1 MTVSL
6 DMKELL
12 AEASKNTGLNDF
24 GDPSFEVGLEQ
35 ILKTYDSNNLTDDGK
50 KSSRDRLLNLLQVR
64 LNIEDAWKRHPEILE
79 EEVKAPMFITG
90 MPRTGTS
97 ALVNLLARDSASRPM
112 KMWEGHFPYPLPGN
126 PPEQEDP
133 RFLAMKAAMDERNRD
148 PAMTAIHFAVA
159 DGPEECIHLT
169 NHTFIDV
176 QFGVQCYMEPYATFF
191 RQVDRRPIYKYH
203 HNLLRMLQWQRP
215 GDRWLLKAPYHLWS
229 LDTVVEEYPDCSIM
243 ITHRNPLEVVGSY
256 CSMMEAIM
264 PEREGLDRVDL
275 GERVFTYLADQ
286 VELSMKVRQSIDPAR
301 VLDIQFR
308 DFLATPMNSVEQ
320 IYGHFNLP
328 MSDQTRK
335 SFSDYIAE
343 HQAGKHGKHD
353 YKLADYGL
361 TEQQV
366 LDRFADYINT
376 YNIAM

>member
-79 EEVKAPMFITG
+79 EEVKAAMFITG
-90 MPRTGTS
+90 MPRTRTS
-97 ALVNLLARDSASRPM
+97 ALVNRLARDSASRPM

-215 GDRWLLKAPYHLWS
+215 G
-229 LDTVVEEYPDCSIM
+229 

-343 HQAGKHGKHD
+343 HPAGKHGKHD